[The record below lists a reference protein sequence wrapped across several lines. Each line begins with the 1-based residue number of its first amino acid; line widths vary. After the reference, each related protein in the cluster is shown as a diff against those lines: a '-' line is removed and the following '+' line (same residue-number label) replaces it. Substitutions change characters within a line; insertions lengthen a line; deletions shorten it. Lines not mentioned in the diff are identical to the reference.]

1 MNIIKK
7 GTIASPKGFYAD
19 GVHCGIKRKK
29 HDLGLIYSEVPA
41 TAAAVYTTNKVK
53 AAPILVNKE
62 TISRSGKIQAV
73 LVNSGVANA
82 CTGSEGLSNAQKT
95 IEMIAE
101 KLAISNDLI
110 GIASTGVIGKQLPM
124 HSISAGI
131 ELLDTFSGNPQRFH
145 QAILTTD
152 LTTKE
157 LTVTNKIQGK
167 EITVAGVAKGSGMI
181 NPNMA
186 TMLAFITTDI
196 NIEDKLLQATLKECV
211 DQSFN
216 QITVDGDT
224 STNDMVMV
232 LANGKAGNL
241 PLTADDPDYYLFKEM
256 LLTVTEDLAKK
267 IARDGEG
274 ATKLIEVQVTG
285 CDSIGRAN
293 HIAKTVVGSNLVKA
307 AIFGEDA
314 NWGRIICAI
323 GYADEDVE
331 PEKIDIAIG
340 GIEVLLAGEPCDFS
354 NEEMAQVLKKDTVV
368 ITIDTGS
375 GTHSGRAWGCDLTY
389 KYVDINAAYHT

>member
-1 MNIIKK
+1 MNIIEK

-29 HDLGLIYSEVPA
+29 HDLGLIYSDVPA
-41 TAAAVYTTNKVK
+41 TVAAVYTTNKVK
-53 AAPILVNKE
+53 AAPILVNQQ

-82 CTGSEGLSNAQKT
+82 CTGSQGLANAQKT
-95 IEMIAE
+95 LNMIAE
-101 KLAISNDLI
+101 KLVISNDLV

-124 HSISAGI
+124 HSMAAGI
-131 ELLDTFSGNPQRFH
+131 DLLNAFSGKPKNFH

-157 LTVTNKIQGK
+157 LTVSNVIQNKK
-167 EITVAGVAKGSGMI
+167 VTVAGVAKGSGMI

-186 TMLAFITTDI
+186 TMLAFITTDVC
-196 NIEDKLLQATLKECV
+196 IEDTLLQSTLKECV

-232 LANGKAGNL
+232 LANGQAGNL
-241 PLTADDPDYYLFKEM
+241 PLTVSDPDYSLFKEM

-267 IARDGEG
+267 VARDGEG
-274 ATKLIEVQVTG
+274 ATKLIEVQVSG
-285 CDSIGRAN
+285 CGSVKSAN
-293 HIAKTVVGSNLVKA
+293 HIAKTVVGSNLVKT

-323 GYADEDVE
+323 GYADEEVE
-331 PEKIDIAIG
+331 PEKIKIAIG
-340 GIEVLLAGEPCDFS
+340 DVDVLQAGEPCDFS

-368 ITIDTGS
+368 ITIDMGTG
-375 GTHSGRAWGCDLTY
+375 TKSGRAWGCDLTY
-389 KYVDINAAYHT
+389 EYVDINAAYHT